1 MQQVV
6 VYTVRPVSKGEAA
19 IGRAQTYHQDY
30 PGSSDYYGINLPMRA
45 AFYNGLFNGN
55 AAPQLAPVCPTG
67 NCTWQP
73 MSSLAVCS
81 KCEDITSTSPV
92 SCDLAFPTPPYTQ
105 NATGNC
111 NWTFAQNLF
120 YPFQWDVVLGAWDP
134 YRHTEYNT
142 TLPALS
148 VSPMYGLK
156 SHPSLYPYWPAGIRR
171 PLSSFARVLYSESLD
186 EGLRIQNVTACAF
199 FPCVKT
205 YKISVTEG
213 SLDSRQLLSWYNL
226 SDSYLREGDITL
238 SPPETAVSN
247 TTENT
252 TFSINSL
259 AALGLANI
267 LGWGSFDGSANQ
279 SSYQS
284 GSSERTTLFSSNVM
298 QALYEAEDL
307 GALMET
313 VAVSLTDYIRN
324 ISSTPQYGTVW
335 GEETYVH
342 IRWLWLILPMTLAPM
357 SLFFL
362 LSAIWISSQGN
373 VKVWKSSIL
382 ATIFHGLE
390 NPIGPDIAINRPSEM
405 GEVAKRMRVRL
416 TRTSD
421 ASRNLMLTGSQVSIQ
436 ELNALNKTS

>member
-6 VYTVRPVSKGEAA
+6 IYTVRPVSKGEAA

-30 PGSSDYYGINLPMRA
+30 PGTSDYYGINLPMRA
-45 AFYNGLFNGN
+45 AFYNGLFNGD

-81 KCEDITSTSPV
+81 KCEDITSPSPV
-92 SCDLAFPTPPYTQ
+92 SCYPAFPKTPYTQ
-105 NATGNC
+105 NTTGNC
-111 NWTFAQNLF
+111 NWTVAKDLF
-120 YPFQWDVVLGAWDP
+120 YPFQWDVVLGAWDL
-134 YRHTEYNT
+134 YQNTKYST

-148 VSPMYGLK
+148 VSPMFGL
-156 SHPSLYPYWPAGIRR
+156 SPNASYPYWPAGIRR
-171 PLSSFARVLYSESLD
+171 PLSSFARVLFSESLD
-186 EGLRIQNVTACAF
+186 AGLGITNVTACAF
-199 FPCVKT
+199 FPCIKT

-213 SLDSRQLLSWYNL
+213 SLESHELLTWYNM
-226 SDSYLREGDITL
+226 SDSYLRDGDIIL

-247 TTENT
+247 TTKNT
-252 TFSINSL
+252 TFSINNL
-259 AALGLANI
+259 EATGLANI

-279 SSYQS
+279 SNYQS
-284 GSSERTTLFSSNVM
+284 GSSVRTTLFSSNVM

-362 LSAIWISSQGN
+362 LSTIWISSRRD

-421 ASRNLMLTGSQVSIQ
+421 RSHNLMLTGSQVSIQ
-436 ELNALNKTS
+436 ELNSLNRAG